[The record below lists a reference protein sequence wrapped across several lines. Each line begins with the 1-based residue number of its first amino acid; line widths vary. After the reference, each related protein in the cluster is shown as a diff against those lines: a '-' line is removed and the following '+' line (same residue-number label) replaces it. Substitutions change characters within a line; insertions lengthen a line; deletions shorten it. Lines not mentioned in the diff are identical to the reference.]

1 MNRPNFLAKGL
12 ITVLA
17 ISAATS
23 TYGTIFNTGSDANN
37 DRIDDNWTLTGITPT
52 TGLPATPNIPNA
64 YLVTTQAGNFP
75 FGPWIANDAVSKW
88 ITYSDGL
95 FIGTDATTRT
105 FTYEQ
110 TFTSGNETALI
121 RWLSD
126 NDSYVYL
133 DNTLIDS
140 RTGNGNNF
148 STWNNYV
155 NLNLSAGSHVLRV
168 DVVNAGISGPGNPTG
183 LRFEA
188 VPEPSTYAAAA
199 LLMLPI
205 AAHVRR
211 MRNARKH

>member
-1 MNRPNFLAKGL
+1 MKPRFHAAKGL
-12 ITVLA
+12 IFA
-17 ISAATS
+17 IAIASGASAHA
-23 TYGTIFNTGSDANN
+23 TIFNTGGDANG
-37 DRIDDNWTLTGITPT
+37 DRIDDHWTLTNITPT
-52 TGLPATPNIPNA
+52 PTPAQANIPNA

-75 FGPWIANDAVSKW
+75 FGPWIANDNVSKW

-95 FIGTDATTRT
+95 FIGTDVTDRT
-105 FTYEQ
+105 FTYQQ

-133 DNTLIDS
+133 DGNLIDS

-148 STWNNYV
+148 SSWNNYV
-155 NLNLSAGSHVLRV
+155 NLNLTAGSHTLRV
-168 DVVNAGISGPGNPTG
+168 DVVNAGIPGTGNPTG

-199 LLMLPI
+199 LLILPV
-205 AAHVRR
+205 AAQIRR
-211 MRNARKH
+211 MRAARKL